1 MKVFNYVKDCCRE
14 ERKNLFSTFK
24 LDRTGNNRFQLHQG
38 RPRLLIQIFFIVI
51 KVSEALE
58 QIVWGVWEAPPLEI
72 FKNSLDQYI
81 PEVILALLIMPSG
94 REDGL
99 DDLFM

>member
-1 MKVFNYVKDCCRE
+1 M
-14 ERKNLFSTFK
+14 
-24 LDRTGNNRFQLHQG
+24 
-38 RPRLLIQIFFIVI
+38 I

-58 QIVWGVWEAPPLEI
+58 QIVWGVWETPPSEI
-72 FKNSLDQYI
+72 FKNSSDQYI

-94 REDGL
+94 RKDGL